1 MEAHADATWGD
12 RNVYG
17 LLLTFHGAAI
27 LHQTKKI
34 ALLVDSSMETEAI
47 ASAKGGEVIA
57 YAREVLRAL
66 GVAPDGPTLL
76 TTDNLANQKVGAGV
90 GCPTRSKHFLRRYY
104 SLKQRITS
112 NEITLRHVDDANMPA
127 DFLTKWIPRA
137 KFEASILYAAN
148 STSTP

>member
-1 MEAHADATWGD
+1 
-12 RNVYG
+12 
-17 LLLTFHGAAI
+17 
-27 LHQTKKI
+27 
-34 ALLVDSSMETEAI
+34 
-47 ASAKGGEVIA
+47 
-57 YAREVLRAL
+57 
-66 GVAPDGPTLL
+66 LL